1 MNNRLEVEEG
11 YLEIVQLKLN
21 SGNTCLKE
29 NGIISGMSIKKAW
42 LTGLGLWLLKREW
55 DGRITKEF
63 FPYTSEMY
71 DTAKTA
77 LKTLIKKLF

>member
-1 MNNRLEVEEG
+1 
-11 YLEIVQLKLN
+11 
-21 SGNTCLKE
+21 
-29 NGIISGMSIKKAW
+29 MSIKKAW